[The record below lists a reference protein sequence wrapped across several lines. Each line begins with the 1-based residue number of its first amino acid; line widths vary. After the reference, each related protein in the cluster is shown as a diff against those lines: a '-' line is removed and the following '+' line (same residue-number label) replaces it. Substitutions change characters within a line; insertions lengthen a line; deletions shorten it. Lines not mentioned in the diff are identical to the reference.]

1 MGAWWKFLTLLS
13 KPAQRDCCH
22 QPPADTEHNPHQSKA
37 TSTPIQRHLS
47 HTFSGEGVVW
57 FQLYSRVEGMRLCL
71 CPERM
76 DQGQKRHTQATA
88 NVSNSF
94 STNRVPF
101 YDLELFC
108 SFWVRKIVT
117 TKLLMSEVGGWNNLN
132 NSLFWCETKLN
143 CSHYN
148 QQSCWQKKHW
158 KMTQNYSQNSLY
170 S

>member
-1 MGAWWKFLTLLS
+1 MGARQKFLTLLS
-13 KPAQRDCCH
+13 KPAQRECCH

-37 TSTPIQRHLS
+37 TSTPIQWHLS

-57 FQLYSRVEGMRLCL
+57 LQLYSRVEGMRLCL
-71 CPERM
+71 CPEWM
-76 DQGQKRHTQATA
+76 NQGKTGHTQATA
-88 NVSNSF
+88 NVSSSF
-94 STNRVPF
+94 SINSVSF

-158 KMTQNYSQNSLY
+158 KWLKTLY
-170 S
+170 TRK